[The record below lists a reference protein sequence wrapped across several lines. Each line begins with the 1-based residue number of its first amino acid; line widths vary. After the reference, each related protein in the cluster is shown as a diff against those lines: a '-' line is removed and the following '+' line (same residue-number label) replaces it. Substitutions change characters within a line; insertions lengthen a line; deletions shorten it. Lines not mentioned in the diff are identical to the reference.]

1 MGNAVLIARL
11 PQDGSIKCYDFVVSN
26 YQMCILFLFNYK
38 EQISIEEIK
47 E

>member
-1 MGNAVLIARL
+1 MGSAVIQARL
-11 PQDGSIKCYDFVVSN
+11 PQEGGTKCYDLVVSN

-47 E
+47 D